1 MFEPV
6 TLKELIKHYN
16 ADGAVQINSGNGSGD
31 PYFDNAPDANPLMT
45 EFPTKEDV
53 EAARLATGDPDYQP
67 LLASDWIIIGQ
78 GDNPFK
84 IKYVF

>member
-1 MFEPV
+1 
-6 TLKELIKHYN
+6 
-16 ADGAVQINSGNGSGD
+16 
-31 PYFDNAPDANPLMT
+31 MT

-67 LLASDWIIIGQ
+67 LVSSDWIIIGQ